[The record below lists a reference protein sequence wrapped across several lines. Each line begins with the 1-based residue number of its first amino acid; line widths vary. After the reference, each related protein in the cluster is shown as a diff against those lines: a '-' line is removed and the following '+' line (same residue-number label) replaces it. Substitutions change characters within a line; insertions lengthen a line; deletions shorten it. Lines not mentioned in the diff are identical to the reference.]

1 MWMEA
6 REEKLEVME
15 KNQTMYKEV
24 MDKRLMVWMEM
35 IGEKVYGLD
44 GSDGG
49 KWIVW
54 GYVINWNP
62 IDKTSVLFGAKHI
75 PGCIIL

>member
-49 KWIVW
+49 KMDGVRLCNKLKSHW
-54 GYVINWNP
+54 
-62 IDKTSVLFGAKHI
+62 
-75 PGCIIL
+75 